1 MKYGV
6 HRMTWG
12 KYFDSQDLK
21 SFFQQVK
28 ATGANTVEFRP
39 PDETLLGDMQKTR
52 EIRAMAEDM
61 DIGLLFCY
69 GYPVGMD
76 MRLADPF
83 ARLYAQEHL
92 KHAIEA
98 AARLGGTEIGGV
110 LYANWP
116 TDYTKD
122 VITPEIK
129 YERAMRCIESLRCVM
144 PVAEDQNIRVN
155 LEILNRFENYIINTV
170 DEGLAMIAQIES
182 SHCGLLLDMFHMGI
196 EEDDIPAAIRKAGK
210 HIGQFH
216 VSEPNRAIPFH
227 NTRFNWPEIGQALR
241 DAGYDTTVTMEA
253 VMTFDDMSTYN
264 FRMWRDL
271 MQDTS
276 LPARIQAMRCGIAFL
291 KEQFG
296 AFPS

>member
-12 KYFDSQDLK
+12 KHFDPQDLK
-21 SFFQQVK
+21 TFFEQIK
-28 ATGANTVEFRP
+28 RTGADTVEFRP
-39 PDETLLGDMQKTR
+39 PDETLSGDLQKTV
-52 EIRAMAEDM
+52 EIRRMAEDM
-61 DIGLLFCY
+61 GIELLFCY

-83 ARLYAQEHL
+83 ARFYAQEHL
-92 KHAIEA
+92 KRAIEA

-116 TDYTKD
+116 TDYSKD
-122 VITPEIK
+122 TITPQVK
-129 YERAMRCIESLRCVM
+129 YERTQRCIESLRAVM
-144 PVAEDQNIRVN
+144 PTAEDCNIQVN

-170 DEGLAMIAQIES
+170 DEGLAMLAQVES
-182 SHCGLLLDMFHMGI
+182 THCGLLLDMFHMSI
-196 EEDDIPAAIRKAGK
+196 EEDDIPAAIRKARG

-216 VSEPNRAIPFH
+216 VSEPNRGIPFH
-227 NTRFNWPEIGQALR
+227 NTRFNWKEIGQTLR
-241 DAGYDTTVTMEA
+241 EIGYDKTVTMES
-253 VMTFDDMSTYN
+253 VVTFDDMATYN

-271 MQDTS
+271 IEDPSMS
-276 LPARIQAMRCGIAFL
+276 ARIEAMKAGIMFL

-296 AFPS
+296 E

>member
-12 KYFDSQDLK
+12 KHFDPQDLK
-21 SFFQQVK
+21 TFFEQVK
-28 ATGANTVEFRP
+28 RTGADTVEFRP
-39 PDETLLGDMQKTR
+39 PDETLYGDLQKTA
-52 EIRAMAEDM
+52 EIRKMAEDM
-61 DIGLLFCY
+61 GIELLFCY

-83 ARLYAQEHL
+83 ARFYAQEHL
-92 KHAIEA
+92 KRAIEA

-122 VITPEIK
+122 TITPQVK
-129 YERAMRCIESLRCVM
+129 YERTQRCIESLRAVM
-144 PVAEDQNIRVN
+144 PTAEDCNIQVN

-170 DEGLAMIAQIES
+170 DEGLAMLAQVES
-182 SHCGLLLDMFHMGI
+182 THCGLLLDMFHMSI
-196 EEDDIPAAIRKAGK
+196 EEDDIPAAIRKARG

-216 VSEPNRAIPFH
+216 VSEPNRGIPFH
-227 NTRFNWPEIGQALR
+227 NTRFNWKEIGQTLR
-241 DAGYDTTVTMEA
+241 EIGYDKTVTMES
-253 VMTFDDMSTYN
+253 VVTFDDMATYN

-271 MQDTS
+271 IEDPSM
-276 LPARIQAMRCGIAFL
+276 PARIEAMKAGIVFL

-296 AFPS
+296 E

>member
-12 KYFDSQDLK
+12 KYFDPQDLK
-21 SFFQQVK
+21 TFFEQVK
-28 ATGANTVEFRP
+28 CTGADTVEFRP
-39 PDETLLGDMQKTR
+39 PDETLYGDLRKTA
-52 EIRAMAEDM
+52 EIRRMAEDM
-61 DIGLLFCY
+61 GITLLFCY

-83 ARLYAQEHL
+83 ARFYAQEHL
-92 KHAIEA
+92 KRAIEA

-116 TDYTKD
+116 TDYTRD
-122 VITPEIK
+122 TITPQVK
-129 YERAMRCIESLRCVM
+129 YERTQRCIESLRAVM
-144 PVAEDQNIRVN
+144 PTAEDCNIQVN

-170 DEGLAMIAQIES
+170 DEGLAMLSQVES
-182 SHCGLLLDMFHMGI
+182 THCGLLLDMFHMSI
-196 EEDDIPAAIRKAGK
+196 EEDDIPAAIRKAKG

-216 VSEPNRAIPFH
+216 VSEPNRGIPFH
-227 NTRFNWPEIGQALR
+227 NTRFNWKEIGQTLR
-241 DAGYDTTVTMEA
+241 EIGYDKTVTMES
-253 VMTFDDMSTYN
+253 VVTFDDMATYN

-271 MQDTS
+271 IADPSM
-276 LPARIQAMRCGIAFL
+276 PARIEAMKAGIVFL

-296 AFPS
+296 E

>member
-12 KYFDSQDLK
+12 KHFDPQNLK
-21 SFFQQVK
+21 TFFEQVK
-28 ATGANTVEFRP
+28 RTGADTVEFRP
-39 PDETLLGDMQKTR
+39 PDETLYGDLQKTA
-52 EIRAMAEDM
+52 EIRKMAEDM
-61 DIGLLFCY
+61 GIELLFCY

-83 ARLYAQEHL
+83 ARFYAQEHL
-92 KHAIEA
+92 KRAIEA

-122 VITPEIK
+122 TITPQVK
-129 YERAMRCIESLRCVM
+129 YERTQRCIESLRAVM
-144 PVAEDQNIRVN
+144 PTAEDCNIQVN

-170 DEGLAMIAQIES
+170 DEGLAMLAQVES
-182 SHCGLLLDMFHMGI
+182 THCGLLLDMFHMSI
-196 EEDDIPAAIRKAGK
+196 EEDDIPAAIRKARG

-216 VSEPNRAIPFH
+216 VSEPNRGIPFH
-227 NTRFNWPEIGQALR
+227 NTRFNWKEIGQTLR
-241 DAGYDTTVTMEA
+241 EIGYDKTVTMES
-253 VMTFDDMSTYN
+253 VVTFDDMATYN

-271 MQDTS
+271 IEDPSM
-276 LPARIQAMRCGIAFL
+276 PARIEAMKAGIVFL

-296 AFPS
+296 E